1 MLRRFPD
8 RPGGA
13 ATMTR
18 APRLFTVAPMT
29 AKRDDRDSSAARRT
43 VTQLY
48 DGLRLHNARRADLA
62 RAREMRTRIER
73 AVEAARRRTIR
84 DRG

>member
-29 AKRDDRDSSAARRT
+29 GKRDDRDTSAARRT
-43 VTQLY
+43 VTHLY
-48 DGLRLHNARRADLA
+48 DDLRRRNARRADLA

-73 AVEAARRRTIR
+73 ALEAARQRTIR
-84 DRG
+84 DRR